1 MVIKMITI
9 DNRLKVCA
17 DMVSGNGIVCD
28 VGTDHAYLPAYLI
41 ENNKCNNVI
50 ASDINE
56 GPLKFAQQT
65 LLKYH
70 FEDKIRLLKSDGL
83 ESIPS
88 ENVSDVVI
96 AGMGGETISEI
107 ISGAEWL
114 KNGVNLVLQPMT
126 RAGHLRKWLYKNG
139 YEISE
144 EKAVVQDRFVYTVI
158 RAFYSGFRLNIGK
171 TAEIVGRINIETDAG
186 MRYCQNQ
193 FFKINN
199 IAMGL
204 LKAGKF
210 EDGNEYQTIAKRLTV
225 MMEGKMNLVSDIYKY
240 IDSLAPFSIQEK
252 WDNSGLLTG
261 NMNKKV
267 SKVLVTLDITN
278 NVADEAVE
286 VGAELII
293 SHHPV
298 IFKPLY
304 SLTENEPSCKLLKS
318 GISAICIH
326 TPYDVAKG
334 GMSDIL
340 MELTGFEK
348 TEGILEVTGQNE
360 KPYGFGTIGLASKE
374 YTADELAEKLKNVLD
389 CTVVRYTDGGKP
401 IKRAAFCTGSGGNLV
416 EAAVNADADAYIT
429 SEVKHD
435 QWLLASQMGIS
446 LFDCGHFHTENIGMI
461 KLCKMLAA
469 DFPNIEFVMSKVNK
483 DPVKYVL

>member
-1 MVIKMITI
+1 MITI

-41 ENNKCNNVI
+41 ENNICDYAI

-65 LLKYH
+65 IIKYH
-70 FEDKIRLLKSDGL
+70 IEDKIRLLKSDGL
-83 ESIPS
+83 KNIPS

-96 AGMGGETISEI
+96 AGMGGETIAEI
-107 ISGAEWL
+107 ISGTQWL
-114 KNGVNLVLQPMT
+114 KSGVNLVLQPMT
-126 RAGHLRKWLYKNG
+126 RAGYLRKWLYKNG
-139 YEISE
+139 FEIAE
-144 EKAVVQDRFVYTVI
+144 EKAVIQDRFIYTAI
-158 RAFYSGFRLNIGK
+158 RAFYSGYKFNIGK
-171 TAEIVGRINIETDAG
+171 VTEIAGRINIETDAG
-186 MRYCQNQ
+186 MKYCQNQ
-193 FFKINN
+193 LSKINN

-204 LKAGKF
+204 SKAGKTA
-210 EDGNEYQTIAKRLTV
+210 DSQEYQRIAERLTA
-225 MMEGKMNLVSDIYKY
+225 MMEGKMNLVSEIYTY
-240 IDSLAPFSIQEK
+240 IDSFAPFSTQEK

-261 NMNKKV
+261 SMNKKV

-278 NVADEAVE
+278 EVADEAAE
-286 VGAELII
+286 IGAELII
-293 SHHPV
+293 AHHPV

-304 SLTENEPSCKLLKS
+304 SLSENEPSCKLLKS
-318 GISAICIH
+318 GISAICVH
-326 TPYDVAKG
+326 TPYDVAEG

-348 TEGILEVTGQNE
+348 TEGILEITGQNY
-360 KPYGFGTIGLASKE
+360 KTYGFGTIGIASQE
-374 YTADELAEKLKNVLD
+374 YQVDELAKKLKNVLG

-401 IKRAAFCTGSGGNLV
+401 IKKAAFCTGSGGNLII
-416 EAAVNADADAYIT
+416 AALNQGADAYIT

-435 QWLLASQMGIS
+435 QWLLAKQRGIS
-446 LFDCGHFHTENIGMI
+446 EFDCGHFHTENIGMI
-461 KLCKMLAA
+461 RLCKMLAA
-469 DFPNIEFVMSKVNK
+469 DFSNIEFVMSEVNK

>member
-1 MVIKMITI
+1 MITI

-41 ENNKCNNVI
+41 ENNICDYAI

-65 LLKYH
+65 IIKYH
-70 FEDKIRLLKSDGL
+70 IEDKIRLLKSDGL
-83 ESIPS
+83 KNIPS

-96 AGMGGETISEI
+96 AGMGGETIAEI
-107 ISGAEWL
+107 ISGTQWL
-114 KNGVNLVLQPMT
+114 KSGVNLVLQPMT
-126 RAGHLRKWLYKNG
+126 RAGYLRKWLYKNG
-139 YEISE
+139 FEIAE
-144 EKAVVQDRFVYTVI
+144 EKAVIQDRFIYTAI
-158 RAFYSGFRLNIGK
+158 RAFYSGYKFNIGK
-171 TAEIVGRINIETDAG
+171 VTEIAGRINIETDAG
-186 MRYCQNQ
+186 MKYCQNQ
-193 FFKINN
+193 LSKINN

-204 LKAGKF
+204 SKAGKTA
-210 EDGNEYQTIAKRLTV
+210 DSQEYQRIAERLTA
-225 MMEGKMNLVSDIYKY
+225 MMEGKMNLVSEIYTY
-240 IDSLAPFSIQEK
+240 IDSFAPFSTQEK

-261 NMNKKV
+261 SMNKKV

-278 NVADEAVE
+278 EVADEAAE
-286 VGAELII
+286 IGAELII
-293 SHHPV
+293 AHHPV

-304 SLTENEPSCKLLKS
+304 SLSENELSCKLLKS
-318 GISAICIH
+318 GISAICVH
-326 TPYDVAKG
+326 TPYDVAEG

-348 TEGILEVTGQNE
+348 TEGILEITGQNY
-360 KPYGFGTIGLASKE
+360 KTYGFGTIGIASQE
-374 YTADELAEKLKNVLD
+374 YQVDELAKKLKNVLG

-401 IKRAAFCTGSGGNLV
+401 IKKAAFCTGSGGNLII
-416 EAAVNADADAYIT
+416 AALNQGADAYIT

-435 QWLLASQMGIS
+435 QWLLAKQRGIS
-446 LFDCGHFHTENIGMI
+446 VFDCGHFHTENIGMI
-461 KLCKMLAA
+461 RLCKMLAA
-469 DFPNIEFVMSKVNK
+469 DFSNIEFVMSEVNK

>member
-1 MVIKMITI
+1 MITI

-41 ENNKCNNVI
+41 ENNICDYAI

-65 LLKYH
+65 IIKYH
-70 FEDKIRLLKSDGL
+70 IEDKIRLLKSDGL
-83 ESIPS
+83 KNIPS

-96 AGMGGETISEI
+96 AGMGGETIAEI
-107 ISGAEWL
+107 ISGTQWL
-114 KNGVNLVLQPMT
+114 KSGVNLVLQPMT
-126 RAGHLRKWLYKNG
+126 RAGYLRKWLYKNG
-139 YEISE
+139 FEIAE
-144 EKAVVQDRFVYTVI
+144 EKAVIQDRFIYTAI
-158 RAFYSGFRLNIGK
+158 RAFYSGYKFNIGK
-171 TAEIVGRINIETDAG
+171 VTEIAGRINIETDAG
-186 MRYCQNQ
+186 MKYCQNQ
-193 FFKINN
+193 LSKINN

-204 LKAGKF
+204 SKAGKTA
-210 EDGNEYQTIAKRLTV
+210 DSQEYQRIAERLTA
-225 MMEGKMNLVSDIYKY
+225 MMEGKMNLVSEIYTY
-240 IDSLAPFSIQEK
+240 IDSFAPFSTQEK

-261 NMNKKV
+261 SMNKKV

-278 NVADEAVE
+278 EVADEAAE
-286 VGAELII
+286 IGAELII
-293 SHHPV
+293 AHHPV

-304 SLTENEPSCKLLKS
+304 SLSENEPSCKLLKS
-318 GISAICIH
+318 GISAICVH
-326 TPYDVAKG
+326 TPYDVAEG

-348 TEGILEVTGQNE
+348 TESILEITGQNY
-360 KPYGFGTIGLASKE
+360 KTYGFGTIGIASQE
-374 YTADELAEKLKNVLD
+374 YQVDELAKKLKNVLG

-401 IKRAAFCTGSGGNLV
+401 IKKAAFCTGSGGNLII
-416 EAAVNADADAYIT
+416 AALNQGADAYIT

-435 QWLLASQMGIS
+435 QWLLAKQRGIS
-446 LFDCGHFHTENIGMI
+446 VFDCGHFHTENIGMI
-461 KLCKMLAA
+461 RLCKMLAA
-469 DFPNIEFVMSKVNK
+469 DFSNIEFVMSEVNK

>member
-1 MVIKMITI
+1 MITI

-41 ENNKCNNVI
+41 ENNICDYAI

-65 LLKYH
+65 IIKYH
-70 FEDKIRLLKSDGL
+70 IEDKIRLLKSDGL
-83 ESIPS
+83 KNIPS

-96 AGMGGETISEI
+96 AGMGGETIAEI
-107 ISGAEWL
+107 ISGTQWL
-114 KNGVNLVLQPMT
+114 KSGVNLVLQPMT
-126 RAGHLRKWLYKNG
+126 RAGYLRKWLYKNG
-139 YEISE
+139 FEIAE
-144 EKAVVQDRFVYTVI
+144 EKAVIQDRFIYTAI
-158 RAFYSGFRLNIGK
+158 RAFYSGYKFNIGK
-171 TAEIVGRINIETDAG
+171 VTEITGRINIETDAG
-186 MRYCQNQ
+186 MKYCQNQ
-193 FFKINN
+193 LSKINN

-204 LKAGKF
+204 SKAGKTA
-210 EDGNEYQTIAKRLTV
+210 DSQEYQRIAERLTA
-225 MMEGKMNLVSDIYKY
+225 MMEGKMNLVSEIYTY
-240 IDSLAPFSIQEK
+240 IDSFAPFSTQEK

-261 NMNKKV
+261 SMNKKV

-278 NVADEAVE
+278 EVADEAAE
-286 VGAELII
+286 IGAELII
-293 SHHPV
+293 AHHPV

-304 SLTENEPSCKLLKS
+304 SLSENEPSCKLLKS
-318 GISAICIH
+318 GISAICVH
-326 TPYDVAKG
+326 TPYDVAEG

-348 TEGILEVTGQNE
+348 TEGILEITGQNY
-360 KPYGFGTIGLASKE
+360 KTYGFGTIGIASQE
-374 YTADELAEKLKNVLD
+374 YQVDELAKKLKNVLG

-401 IKRAAFCTGSGGNLV
+401 IKKAAFCTGSGGNLII
-416 EAAVNADADAYIT
+416 AALNQGADAYIT

-435 QWLLASQMGIS
+435 QWLLAKQRGIS
-446 LFDCGHFHTENIGMI
+446 VFDCGHFHTENIGMI
-461 KLCKMLAA
+461 RLCKMLAA
-469 DFPNIEFVMSKVNK
+469 DFSNIEFVMSEVNK

>member
-1 MVIKMITI
+1 MITI

-41 ENNKCNNVI
+41 ENNICDYAI

-65 LLKYH
+65 IIKYH
-70 FEDKIRLLKSDGL
+70 IEDKIRLLKSDGL
-83 ESIPS
+83 KNIPS

-96 AGMGGETISEI
+96 AGMGGETIAEI
-107 ISGAEWL
+107 ISGTQWL
-114 KNGVNLVLQPMT
+114 KSGVNLVLQPMT
-126 RAGHLRKWLYKNG
+126 RAGYLRKWLYKNG
-139 YEISE
+139 FEIAE
-144 EKAVVQDRFVYTVI
+144 EKAVIQDRFIYTAI
-158 RAFYSGFRLNIGK
+158 RAFYSGYKFNIGK
-171 TAEIVGRINIETDAG
+171 VTEIAGRINIETDAG
-186 MRYCQNQ
+186 MKYCQNQ
-193 FFKINN
+193 LSKINN

-204 LKAGKF
+204 SKAGKTA
-210 EDGNEYQTIAKRLTV
+210 DSQEYQRIAERLTA
-225 MMEGKMNLVSDIYKY
+225 MMEGKMNLVSEIYTY
-240 IDSLAPFSIQEK
+240 IDSFAPFSTQEK

-261 NMNKKV
+261 SMNKKV

-278 NVADEAVE
+278 EVADEAAE
-286 VGAELII
+286 IGAELII
-293 SHHPV
+293 AHHPV

-304 SLTENEPSCKLLKS
+304 SLSENEPSCKLLKS
-318 GISAICIH
+318 GISAICFH
-326 TPYDVAKG
+326 TPYDVAEG

-348 TEGILEVTGQNE
+348 TEGILEITGQNY
-360 KPYGFGTIGLASKE
+360 KTYGFGTIGIASQE
-374 YTADELAEKLKNVLD
+374 YQVDELAKKLKNVLG

-401 IKRAAFCTGSGGNLV
+401 IKKAAFCTGSGGNLII
-416 EAAVNADADAYIT
+416 AALNQGADAYIT

-435 QWLLASQMGIS
+435 QWLLAKQRGIS
-446 LFDCGHFHTENIGMI
+446 VFDCGHFHTENIGMI
-461 KLCKMLAA
+461 RLCKMLAA
-469 DFPNIEFVMSKVNK
+469 DFSNIEFVMSEVNK

>member
-1 MVIKMITI
+1 MITI

-41 ENNKCNNVI
+41 ENNICDYAI

-65 LLKYH
+65 IIKYH
-70 FEDKIRLLKSDGL
+70 IEDKIRLLKSDGL
-83 ESIPS
+83 KNIPS

-96 AGMGGETISEI
+96 AGMGGETIAEI
-107 ISGAEWL
+107 ISGTQWL
-114 KNGVNLVLQPMT
+114 KSGVNLVLQPMT
-126 RAGHLRKWLYKNG
+126 RAGYLRKWLYKNG
-139 YEISE
+139 FEIAE
-144 EKAVVQDRFVYTVI
+144 EKAVIQDRFIYTAI
-158 RAFYSGFRLNIGK
+158 RAFYSGYKFNIGK
-171 TAEIVGRINIETDAG
+171 VTEIAGRINIETDAG
-186 MRYCQNQ
+186 MKYCQNQ
-193 FFKINN
+193 LSKINN

-204 LKAGKF
+204 SKAGKTA
-210 EDGNEYQTIAKRLTV
+210 DSQEYQRIAERLTA
-225 MMEGKMNLVSDIYKY
+225 MMEGKMNLVSEIYTY
-240 IDSLAPFSIQEK
+240 IDSFAPFSTQEK

-261 NMNKKV
+261 SMNKKV

-278 NVADEAVE
+278 EVADEAAE
-286 VGAELII
+286 IGAELII
-293 SHHPV
+293 AHHPV

-304 SLTENEPSCKLLKS
+304 SLSENEPSCKLLKS
-318 GISAICIH
+318 GISAICVH
-326 TPYDVAKG
+326 TPYDVAEG

-348 TEGILEVTGQNE
+348 TEGILEITGQNY
-360 KPYGFGTIGLASKE
+360 KTYGFGTIGIASQE
-374 YTADELAEKLKNVLD
+374 SQVDELAKQLKNVLG

-401 IKRAAFCTGSGGNLV
+401 IKKAAFCTGSGGNLII
-416 EAAVNADADAYIT
+416 AALNQGADAYIT

-435 QWLLASQMGIS
+435 QWLLAKQRGIS
-446 LFDCGHFHTENIGMI
+446 VFDCGHFHTENIGMI
-461 KLCKMLAA
+461 RLCKMLAA
-469 DFPNIEFVMSKVNK
+469 DFSNIEFVMSEVNK

>member
-1 MVIKMITI
+1 MITI

-41 ENNKCNNVI
+41 ENNICDYAI

-65 LLKYH
+65 IIKYH
-70 FEDKIRLLKSDGL
+70 IEDKIRLLKSDGL
-83 ESIPS
+83 KNIPS

-96 AGMGGETISEI
+96 AGMGGETIAEI
-107 ISGAEWL
+107 ISGTQWL
-114 KNGVNLVLQPMT
+114 KSGVNLVLQPMT
-126 RAGHLRKWLYKNG
+126 RAGYLRKWLYKNG
-139 YEISE
+139 FEIAE
-144 EKAVVQDRFVYTVI
+144 EKAVIQDRFIYTAI
-158 RAFYSGFRLNIGK
+158 RAFYSGYKFNIGK
-171 TAEIVGRINIETDAG
+171 VTEIAGRINIETDAG
-186 MRYCQNQ
+186 MKYCQNQ
-193 FFKINN
+193 LSKINN

-204 LKAGKF
+204 SKAGKTA
-210 EDGNEYQTIAKRLTV
+210 DSQEYQRIAERLTA
-225 MMEGKMNLVSDIYKY
+225 MMEGKMNLVSEIYTY
-240 IDSLAPFSIQEK
+240 IDSFAPFSTQEK

-261 NMNKKV
+261 SMNKKV

-278 NVADEAVE
+278 EVADEAAE
-286 VGAELII
+286 IGAELII
-293 SHHPV
+293 AHHPV

-304 SLTENEPSCKLLKS
+304 SLSENEPSCKLLKS
-318 GISAICIH
+318 GISAICVH
-326 TPYDVAKG
+326 TPYDVAEG

-348 TEGILEVTGQNE
+348 TEGILEITGQNY
-360 KPYGFGTIGLASKE
+360 KTYGFGTIGIASQE
-374 YTADELAEKLKNVLD
+374 YQVDELAKKLKNVLG

-401 IKRAAFCTGSGGNLV
+401 IKKAAFCTGSGGNLIL
-416 EAAVNADADAYIT
+416 AAVNQGADAYIT

-435 QWLLASQMGIS
+435 QWLLAKQRGIS
-446 LFDCGHFHTENIGMI
+446 VFDCGHFHTENIGMI
-461 KLCKMLAA
+461 RLCKMLAA
-469 DFPNIEFVMSKVNK
+469 DFSNIEFVMSEVNK

>member
-1 MVIKMITI
+1 MITI

-41 ENNKCNNVI
+41 ENNICDYVI

-65 LLKYH
+65 IIKYH
-70 FEDKIRLLKSDGL
+70 IEDKIRLLKSDGL
-83 ESIPS
+83 KNIPS

-96 AGMGGETISEI
+96 AGMGGETIAEI
-107 ISGAEWL
+107 ISGTQWL
-114 KNGVNLVLQPMT
+114 KSGVNLVLQPMT
-126 RAGHLRKWLYKNG
+126 RAGYLRKWLYNNG
-139 YEISE
+139 FEIAE
-144 EKAVVQDRFVYTVI
+144 EKAVIQDRFIYTAI
-158 RAFYSGFRLNIGK
+158 RAFYSGYKFNIGK
-171 TAEIVGRINIETDAG
+171 VTEIAGRINIETDAG
-186 MRYCQNQ
+186 MKYCQNQ
-193 FFKINN
+193 LSKINN

-204 LKAGKF
+204 SKAGKT
-210 EDGNEYQTIAKRLTV
+210 EDSQEYQRIAERLTI
-225 MMEGKMNLVSDIYKY
+225 MMEGKMNLVSEIYTY
-240 IDSLAPFSIQEK
+240 IDSFAPFSTQEK

-261 NMNKKV
+261 SMNKKV

-278 NVADEAVE
+278 EVADEAAE
-286 VGAELII
+286 IGAELII
-293 SHHPV
+293 AHHPV

-304 SLTENEPSCKLLKS
+304 SLSENEPSCKLLKS

-326 TPYDVAKG
+326 TPYDVAEG

-340 MELTGFEK
+340 MNLVGFEK
-348 TEGILEVTGQNE
+348 SEGILEITGQRN
-360 KPYGFGTIGLASKE
+360 KSYGFGTIGVASQE
-374 YTADELAEKLKNVLD
+374 YQVDELAKKLKNVLG

-401 IKRAAFCTGSGGNLV
+401 IKKAAFCTGSGGNLI
-416 EAAVNADADAYIT
+416 EAALNQGADAYIT

-435 QWLLASQMGIS
+435 QWLLAKQRGIS
-446 LFDCGHFHTENIGMI
+446 VFDCGHFHTENIGMI
-461 KLCKMLAA
+461 RLCKMFAA
-469 DFPNIEFVMSKVNK
+469 DFSNIEFVMSEVNK

>member
-17 DMVSGNGIVCD
+17 DMVTGKGIVCD

-41 ENNKCNNVI
+41 ENNKCKNVI
-50 ASDINE
+50 ASDIND

-65 LLKYH
+65 ILKYH
-70 FEDKIRLLKSDGL
+70 FEEKIRLLKSNGL
-83 ESIPS
+83 KNIPG

-107 ISGAEWL
+107 IFGAEWL
-114 KNGVNLVLQPMT
+114 KNGVNLVLQPMS

-158 RAFYSGFRLNIGK
+158 RAVYTGYKLNIGK
-171 TAEIVGRINIETDAG
+171 ISEIIGRINIETDSG
-186 MRYCQNQ
+186 MKYCQNQ
-193 FFKINN
+193 FSKINN
-199 IAMGL
+199 IAKGL
-204 LKAGKF
+204 LKAGKS
-210 EDGNEYQTIAKRLTV
+210 EDGKEYQAIAERLTL

-240 IDSLAPFSIQEK
+240 IDSLAPFATQEK
-252 WDNSGLLTG
+252 WDNSGLLTCS
-261 NMNKKV
+261 MNKKV

-278 NVADEAVE
+278 EVADEAAKI
-286 VGAELII
+286 GAELII
-293 SHHPV
+293 AHHPV

-304 SLTENEPSCKLLKS
+304 SLSENEPSCKLLKS
-318 GISAICIH
+318 GISAICVH
-326 TPYDVAKG
+326 TPYDVAEG

-340 MELTGFEK
+340 MELIEFEK
-348 TEGILEVTGQNE
+348 SVGILEITGQ
-360 KPYGFGTIGLASKE
+360 KDKHYGFGTIGKSSRE
-374 YTADELAEKLKNVLD
+374 YTADVLAEKLKNVLD

-401 IKRAAFCTGSGGNLV
+401 IKTAAFCTGSGGNLV
-416 EAAVNADADAYIT
+416 EAAVNSGADAYIT

-435 QWLLASQMGIS
+435 QWLLARQMGIS

-461 KLCKMLAA
+461 KLCKMLSA

>member
-1 MVIKMITI
+1 MITI

-41 ENNKCNNVI
+41 ENNICDYAI

-65 LLKYH
+65 IIKYH
-70 FEDKIRLLKSDGL
+70 IEDKIRLLKSDGL
-83 ESIPS
+83 KNIPS

-96 AGMGGETISEI
+96 AGMGGETIAEI
-107 ISGAEWL
+107 ISGTQWL
-114 KNGVNLVLQPMT
+114 KSGVNLVLQPMT
-126 RAGHLRKWLYKNG
+126 RAGYLRKWLYKNG
-139 YEISE
+139 FEIAE
-144 EKAVVQDRFVYTVI
+144 EKAVIQDRFIYTAI
-158 RAFYSGFRLNIGK
+158 RAFYSGYKFNIGK
-171 TAEIVGRINIETDAG
+171 VTEIAGRINIETDAG
-186 MRYCQNQ
+186 MKYCQNQ
-193 FFKINN
+193 LSKINK

-204 LKAGKF
+204 SKAGKTA
-210 EDGNEYQTIAKRLTV
+210 DSQEYQRIAERLTA
-225 MMEGKMNLVSDIYKY
+225 MMEGKMNLVSEIYTY
-240 IDSLAPFSIQEK
+240 IDSFAPFSTQEK

-261 NMNKKV
+261 SMNKKV

-278 NVADEAVE
+278 EVADEAAE
-286 VGAELII
+286 IGAELII
-293 SHHPV
+293 AHHPV

-304 SLTENEPSCKLLKS
+304 SLSENEPSCKLLKS
-318 GISAICIH
+318 GISAICVH
-326 TPYDVAKG
+326 TPYDVAEG

-348 TEGILEVTGQNE
+348 TEGILEITGQNY
-360 KPYGFGTIGLASKE
+360 KTYGFGTIGIASQE
-374 YTADELAEKLKNVLD
+374 YQVDELAKKLKNVLG

-401 IKRAAFCTGSGGNLV
+401 IKKAAFCTGSGGNLII
-416 EAAVNADADAYIT
+416 AALNQGADAYIT

-435 QWLLASQMGIS
+435 QWLLAKQRGIS
-446 LFDCGHFHTENIGMI
+446 VFDCGHFHTENIGMI
-461 KLCKMLAA
+461 RLCKMLAA
-469 DFPNIEFVMSKVNK
+469 DFSNIEFVMSEVNK

>member
-1 MVIKMITI
+1 
-9 DNRLKVCA
+9 
-17 DMVSGNGIVCD
+17 
-28 VGTDHAYLPAYLI
+28 
-41 ENNKCNNVI
+41 
-50 ASDINE
+50 
-56 GPLKFAQQT
+56 
-65 LLKYH
+65 
-70 FEDKIRLLKSDGL
+70 
-83 ESIPS
+83 
-88 ENVSDVVI
+88 
-96 AGMGGETISEI
+96 
-107 ISGAEWL
+107 
-114 KNGVNLVLQPMT
+114 
-126 RAGHLRKWLYKNG
+126 
-139 YEISE
+139 
-144 EKAVVQDRFVYTVI
+144 
-158 RAFYSGFRLNIGK
+158 
-171 TAEIVGRINIETDAG
+171 
-186 MRYCQNQ
+186 
-193 FFKINN
+193 
-199 IAMGL
+199 
-204 LKAGKF
+204 
-210 EDGNEYQTIAKRLTV
+210 
-225 MMEGKMNLVSDIYKY
+225 MNLVSDIYKY

-416 EAAVNADADAYIT
+416 EAAINADADAYIT

-435 QWLLASQMGIS
+435 QWLLARQMGIS

>member
-1 MVIKMITI
+1 MITI

-41 ENNKCNNVI
+41 ENNICDYAI

-65 LLKYH
+65 IIKYH
-70 FEDKIRLLKSDGL
+70 IEDKIRLLKSDGL
-83 ESIPS
+83 KNIPS

-96 AGMGGETISEI
+96 AGMGGETIAEI
-107 ISGAEWL
+107 ISGTQWL
-114 KNGVNLVLQPMT
+114 KSGVNLVLQPMT
-126 RAGHLRKWLYKNG
+126 RAGYLRKWLYKNG
-139 YEISE
+139 FEIAE
-144 EKAVVQDRFVYTVI
+144 EKAVIQDRFIYTAI
-158 RAFYSGFRLNIGK
+158 RAFYSGYKFNIGK
-171 TAEIVGRINIETDAG
+171 VTEIAGRINIETDAG
-186 MRYCQNQ
+186 MKYCQNQ
-193 FFKINN
+193 LSKINN

-204 LKAGKF
+204 SKAGKTA
-210 EDGNEYQTIAKRLTV
+210 DSQEYQRIAERLTA
-225 MMEGKMNLVSDIYKY
+225 MREGKMNLVSEIYTY
-240 IDSLAPFSIQEK
+240 IDSFAPFSTQEK

-261 NMNKKV
+261 SMNKKV

-278 NVADEAVE
+278 EVADEAAE
-286 VGAELII
+286 IGAELII
-293 SHHPV
+293 AHHPV

-304 SLTENEPSCKLLKS
+304 SLSENEPSCKLLKS
-318 GISAICIH
+318 GISAICVH
-326 TPYDVAKG
+326 TPYDVAEG

-348 TEGILEVTGQNE
+348 TEGILEITGQNY
-360 KPYGFGTIGLASKE
+360 KTYGFGTIGIASQE
-374 YTADELAEKLKNVLD
+374 YQVDELAKKLKNVLG

-401 IKRAAFCTGSGGNLV
+401 IKKAAFCTGSGGNLII
-416 EAAVNADADAYIT
+416 AALNQGADAYIT

-435 QWLLASQMGIS
+435 QWLLAKQRGIS
-446 LFDCGHFHTENIGMI
+446 VFDCGHFHTENIGMI
-461 KLCKMLAA
+461 RLCKMLAA
-469 DFPNIEFVMSKVNK
+469 DFSNIEFVMSEVNK

>member
-1 MVIKMITI
+1 MITI

-41 ENNKCNNVI
+41 ENNICDYAI

-65 LLKYH
+65 IIKYH
-70 FEDKIRLLKSDGL
+70 IEDKIRLLKSDGL
-83 ESIPS
+83 KNIPS

-96 AGMGGETISEI
+96 AGMGGETIAEI
-107 ISGAEWL
+107 ISGTQWL
-114 KNGVNLVLQPMT
+114 KSGVNLVLQPMT
-126 RAGHLRKWLYKNG
+126 RAGYLRKWLYKNG
-139 YEISE
+139 FEIAE
-144 EKAVVQDRFVYTVI
+144 EKAVIQDRFIYTAI
-158 RAFYSGFRLNIGK
+158 RAFYSGYKFNIGK
-171 TAEIVGRINIETDAG
+171 VTEIAGRINIETDAG
-186 MRYCQNQ
+186 MKYCQNQ
-193 FFKINN
+193 LSKINN

-204 LKAGKF
+204 SKAGKTA
-210 EDGNEYQTIAKRLTV
+210 DSQEYQRIAERLTA
-225 MMEGKMNLVSDIYKY
+225 MMEGKMNLVSEIYTY
-240 IDSLAPFSIQEK
+240 IDSFAPFSTQEK

-261 NMNKKV
+261 SMNKKV

-278 NVADEAVE
+278 EVADEATE
-286 VGAELII
+286 IGAELII
-293 SHHPV
+293 AHHPV

-304 SLTENEPSCKLLKS
+304 SLSENEPSCKLLKS
-318 GISAICIH
+318 GISAICVH
-326 TPYDVAKG
+326 TPYDVAEG

-348 TEGILEVTGQNE
+348 TEGILEITGQNY
-360 KPYGFGTIGLASKE
+360 KTYGFGTIGIASQE
-374 YTADELAEKLKNVLD
+374 YQVDELAKKLKNVLG

-401 IKRAAFCTGSGGNLV
+401 IKKAAFCTGSGGNLII
-416 EAAVNADADAYIT
+416 AALNQGADAYIT

-435 QWLLASQMGIS
+435 QWLLAKQRGIS
-446 LFDCGHFHTENIGMI
+446 VFDCGHFHTENIGMI
-461 KLCKMLAA
+461 RLCKMLAA
-469 DFPNIEFVMSKVNK
+469 DFSNIEFVMSEVNK

>member
-41 ENNKCNNVI
+41 ENNKCDNII

-65 LLKYH
+65 LIKYH

-83 ESIPS
+83 KNIPS

-114 KNGVNLVLQPMT
+114 KSGVNLVLQPMT

-139 YEISE
+139 YEIAE
-144 EKAVVQDRFVYTVI
+144 EKAVVQDRFIYTVI
-158 RAFYSGFRLNIGK
+158 RAFYSGYKLNIGK
-171 TAEIVGRINIETDAG
+171 VAETVGRINIETDAG
-186 MRYCQNQ
+186 MRYCHNQ
-193 FFKINN
+193 FSKINN

-204 LKAGKF
+204 YKAGKS
-210 EDGNEYQTIAKRLTV
+210 EDGKEYQTIADRLTV
-225 MMEGKMNLVSDIYKY
+225 MMEGKMNLVSEIYKY
-240 IDSLAPFSIQEK
+240 IDSFAPFSTQEK

-261 NMNKKV
+261 SMNKKV

-278 NVADEAVE
+278 EVADEAAE
-286 VGAELII
+286 IGAELII
-293 SHHPV
+293 AHHPV
-298 IFKPLY
+298 IFRPLY
-304 SLTENEPSCKLLKS
+304 SLSENEPSCKLLKS
-318 GISAICIH
+318 GISAICVH
-326 TPYDVAKG
+326 TPYDVAEG

-340 MELTGFEK
+340 MDLVGFEK
-348 TEGILEVTGQNE
+348 SDGILEITGQRD
-360 KPYGFGTIGLASKE
+360 KPYGFGTIGIASQE
-374 YTADELAEKLKNVLD
+374 YTADELAKKLKNDLG
-389 CTVVRYTDGGKP
+389 CTVVRYTDCERP
-401 IKRAAFCTGSGGNLV
+401 IKKAAFCTGSGGNLV
-416 EAAVNADADAYIT
+416 EAAVNNGADAYIT

-435 QWLLASQMGIS
+435 QWLLARQIGIS
-446 LFDCGHFHTENIGMI
+446 VFDCGHFHTENIGMI
-461 KLCKMLAA
+461 RLCKALTA
-469 DFPNIEFVMSKVNK
+469 DFPNIEFVMSEVNK